1 MITTRQASVNIFF
14 DTYNRKPNNSSGTRC
29 GRATALTYR
38 ANEDLTSAR
47 TPLKEEKIWR
57 REPDAEGQRL
67 GICAILHEIVGEFIS
82 SVLWGGPPLYGR
94 PSVWSVETE
103 LVWNAT
109 RAFVL
114 CLFGVNEH
122 ADSRKLL
129 PTIKQG
135 QTNVK
140 YLSQFCHI
148 AVVRPLF
155 FSFVQTEQKN
165 GTGLSGQ
172 LTPNDL
178 LLH

>member
-1 MITTRQASVNIFF
+1 M
-14 DTYNRKPNNSSGTRC
+14 
-29 GRATALTYR
+29 TALNYS
-38 ANEDLTSAR
+38 ANENFTFAR

-57 REPDAEGQRL
+57 REQDREGQRV

-148 AVVRPLF
+148 AVVRPLLF
-155 FSFVQTEQKN
+155 FFFFPFVQTEQKN
-165 GTGLSGQ
+165 GMGLSGQ
-172 LTPNDL
+172 VTRGNLQF
-178 LLH
+178 H

>member
-1 MITTRQASVNIFF
+1 
-14 DTYNRKPNNSSGTRC
+14 
-29 GRATALTYR
+29 
-38 ANEDLTSAR
+38 
-47 TPLKEEKIWR
+47 
-57 REPDAEGQRL
+57 
-67 GICAILHEIVGEFIS
+67 
-82 SVLWGGPPLYGR
+82 LYGR

-135 QTNVK
+135 QTDVK

-148 AVVRPLF
+148 AVVKPPFFPLSRQNRRMAWVVAVRSAKLSLEET
-155 FSFVQTEQKN
+155 FSYSNSMSLSTLHVIRFELKCIIASLKDKKSIIIMKLLFK
-165 GTGLSGQ
+165 GLFIEV
-172 LTPNDL
+172 L
-178 LLH
+178 

>member
-1 MITTRQASVNIFF
+1 MTGSQF
-14 DTYNRKPNNSSGTRC
+14 
-29 GRATALTYR
+29 
-38 ANEDLTSAR
+38 AR
-47 TPLKEEKIWR
+47 TPLKEEKICR
-57 REPDAEGQRL
+57 REQDGEALRP

-148 AVVRPLF
+148 AVVKPLF
-155 FSFVQTEQKN
+155 SFPLSRQNRRMTWVIAVRSAKLCLEETFRYSKFHVTEHTTCYTIWIKIHN
-165 GTGLSGQ
+165 CF
-172 LTPNDL
+172 P
-178 LLH
+178 

>member
-1 MITTRQASVNIFF
+1 M
-14 DTYNRKPNNSSGTRC
+14 
-29 GRATALTYR
+29 
-38 ANEDLTSAR
+38 
-47 TPLKEEKIWR
+47 
-57 REPDAEGQRL
+57 
-67 GICAILHEIVGEFIS
+67 
-82 SVLWGGPPLYGR
+82 YGR

-135 QTNVK
+135 QTDVK

-148 AVVRPLF
+148 AVVKPPFFPLSRQNRRMAWVVAVRSAKLSLEET
-155 FSFVQTEQKN
+155 FSYSN
-165 GTGLSGQ
+165 SMSLS
-172 LTPNDL
+172 T
-178 LLH
+178 LHVIRFELKCIIASLKDKKKYYYYEIII